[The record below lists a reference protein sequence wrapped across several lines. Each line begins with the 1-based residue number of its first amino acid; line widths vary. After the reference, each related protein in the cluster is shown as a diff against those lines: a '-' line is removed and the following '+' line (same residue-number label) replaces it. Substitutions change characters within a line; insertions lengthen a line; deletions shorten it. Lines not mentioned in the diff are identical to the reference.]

1 MTSKQIALLNVAKMV
16 VFAMITGALA
26 GYLLITF
33 SLAHISMAL
42 SAAILLYVIKMMYD
56 LELDK
61 AERLKQL
68 NESNS

>member
-1 MTSKQIALLNVAKMV
+1 MTSKQIALLNVTKIIAL
-16 VFAMITGALA
+16 AIITGALV

-33 SLAHISMAL
+33 SLAHVSMAL
-42 SAAILLYVIKMMYD
+42 SAAMLLYVIKMMYD

-68 NESNS
+68 NDSNS